1 MVPKGNPKG
10 DDWIQKNPKSEPDGA
25 QREPKGAQRVNGVR
39 GSGVKTKEIE
49 CDIVLK
55 HEGGKLGSPLLL

>member
-1 MVPKGNPKG
+1 MFWDHLFLDCFLNTVFLSYVATF
-10 DDWIQKNPKSEPDGA
+10 DILGA
-25 QREPKGAQRVNGVR
+25 KREPNGVR